1 MTISRGEEMIIRYP
15 KSLSKDLK
23 VTVQSRGKE
32 RGKGY
37 REILEEVDEEYVS
50 NLVLRKKVDSYREIL
65 NDIDE
70 EFIEEMI

>member
-1 MTISRGEEMIIRYP
+1 MIIRYP
-15 KSLSKDLK
+15 KCLSEKLK
-23 VTVQSRGKE
+23 VNERSRGKACDNC
-32 RGKGY
+32 Y